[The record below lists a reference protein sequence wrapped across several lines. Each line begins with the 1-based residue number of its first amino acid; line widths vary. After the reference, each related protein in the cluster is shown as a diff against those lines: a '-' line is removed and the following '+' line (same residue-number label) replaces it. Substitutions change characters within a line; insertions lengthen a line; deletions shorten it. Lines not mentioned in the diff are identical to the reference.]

1 MQSATVVVQ
10 STRQQMGRVMA
21 RPNRTVAITVD
32 SSTID
37 IVVNGQRRT
46 VSALMTG
53 SALYSELGASV
64 ASPLVCAG
72 RTLRNDATTLHDQGV
87 ITNSVIVQITE
98 IYGGVSV

>member
-21 RPNRTVAITVD
+21 RPDRTVAITVD
-32 SSTID
+32 SSTIE

-53 SALYSELGASV
+53 SALYSELGAST
-64 ASPLVCAG
+64 LVCSG

-87 ITNSVIVQITE
+87 ITNSVIFVTTSVH
-98 IYGGVSV
+98 GGVSL